1 MDQNWEITPISDTYY
16 KLTNISTGL
25 SLTNIVAQNGAEV
38 TAQTY
43 DGSDRQLWE
52 IVDLGLAY
60 QYTQTISPGKTYQII
75 NSATGDVLDNWNSE
89 NGTTCYSYNWTGV
102 DNQKWIVNST
112 DTENT
117 FSVINKW
124 THKALDNYDSVNGS
138 VAYVWDYVQG
148 IDQHWQIV
156 SIGDGCFKIVNQKT
170 QKALTQSIQGNGN
183 AIFCWDYNNVP
194 SQIWHFVEI
203 E

>member
-1 MDQNWEITPISDTYY
+1 MKKI
-16 KLTNISTGL
+16 
-25 SLTNIVAQNGAEV
+25 
-38 TAQTY
+38 
-43 DGSDRQLWE
+43 
-52 IVDLGLAY
+52 
-60 QYTQTISPGKTYQII
+60 
-75 NSATGDVLDNWNSE
+75 
-89 NGTTCYSYNWTGV
+89 
-102 DNQKWIVNST
+102 
-112 DTENT
+112 
-117 FSVINKW
+117 
-124 THKALDNYDSVNGS
+124 NGS